1 MGDNMPKDLDWDAL
15 YNYVKLDILNYQDK
29 KMPKEMILRLIGLKD
44 GKFYANNK
52 VKKEASYDYKLILLT
67 FKLMKGTILNCLQNI
82 EIKDERHKVNL
93 IMKIVEGEI
102 NNVKDRIEA
111 KKKSEKKLQEI
122 DLSHQVHEQ
131 SNYSK
136 KSKEV
141 NDKLKNLW

>member
-52 VKKEASYDYKLILLT
+52 VKKEAIYDYKLILLT